1 MTMATEATAEIIK
14 PSRRRGPV
22 VPQPPLSDSAAL
34 LSAIEKAAL
43 NPQVDIGK
51 VEQLLALYERI
62 EGRRAETA
70 FNEALTAA
78 QAAMRPV
85 ATDMENCQTR
95 SRYASY
101 AALDR
106 VLRPI
111 YTNAGFSLT
120 FNTAPGAP
128 EAHVRVTCNVAHRAG
143 HVRTYTLD
151 LPADGKGAKGGD
163 TMSRTHATASAL
175 SYGMR
180 YLLRLIFNIAVGEG
194 DDDGNKAGAQQQ
206 AQRGTISAE
215 QLAQLRKLI
224 AEAKADAV
232 RFCRYMK
239 VARLEDLPAARFEAA
254 VAALEAKRLREAQSQ
269 ESKKAKGA
277 A

>member
-1 MTMATEATAEIIK
+1 MTMGSEAIAEII
-14 PSRRRGPV
+14 PPPRRRAPAV
-22 VPQPPLSDSAAL
+22 QQAPLSDSAAL

-62 EGRRAETA
+62 EGRRAEAA

-85 ATDMENCQTR
+85 ATDMENSQTR

-128 EAHVRVTCNVAHRAG
+128 EAHVRVTCNVTHRAG

-151 LPADGKGAKGGD
+151 LPADGKGPKGGD

-194 DDDGNKAGAQQQ
+194 DDDGNKAGTQEQVQQ
-206 AQRGTISAE
+206 GTISAK
-215 QLAQLRKLI
+215 QLAELRKLI
-224 AEAKADAV
+224 TDAKADTS
-232 RFCRYMK
+232 RFCRYLK
-239 VARLEDLPAARFEAA
+239 VTRLEDLPAARFQTAI
-254 VAALEAKRLREAQSQ
+254 AALEAK
-269 ESKKAKGA
+269 KAKAGA
-277 A
+277 

>member
-1 MTMATEATAEIIK
+1 MTIESAPEII
-14 PSRRRGPV
+14 PPRRRAPTV
-22 VPQPPLSDSAAL
+22 EQAPLSDSAAL
-34 LSAIEKAAL
+34 LTAIEKAAL

-51 VEQLLALYERI
+51 VEQLLALYERL
-62 EGRRAETA
+62 EGRRAEAA

-85 ATDMENCQTR
+85 ATDMENSQTR

-128 EAHVRVTCNVAHRAG
+128 EAYVRVTCNVAHRPG

-194 DDDGNKAGAQQQ
+194 DDDGNKGGAQQQ
-206 AQRGTISAE
+206 IKQGTISAE

-224 AEAKADAV
+224 AEAKADAA

-269 ESKKAKGA
+269 ESKKAKGGA
-277 A
+277 

>member
-1 MTMATEATAEIIK
+1 MTLESTPEII
-14 PSRRRGPV
+14 PPPRRRAPV
-22 VPQPPLSDSAAL
+22 RDQSPLSDSAAL
-34 LSAIEKAAL
+34 LMAIEKAAL

-62 EGRRAETA
+62 EGRRAEAA

-85 ATDMENCQTR
+85 ATDMENSQTR

-106 VLRPI
+106 TLRPI

-128 EAHVRVTCNVAHRAG
+128 EAHVRVTCTVAHRAG

-163 TMSRTHATASAL
+163 VMSRTHATASAL

-206 AQRGTISAE
+206 TQQGIVSIE

-224 AEAKADAV
+224 AEANADTT
-232 RFCRYMK
+232 RFCRYLK
-239 VARLEDLPAARFEAA
+239 VARLEDLPVVRFQAA
-254 VAALEAKRLREAQSQ
+254 VAALEAK
-269 ESKKAKGA
+269 KAKGRI
-277 A
+277 

>member
-1 MTMATEATAEIIK
+1 MAIEPNAEIIP
-14 PSRRRGPV
+14 PSRRRGSTL
-22 VPQPPLSDSAAL
+22 PQPPLSDSAAL
-34 LSAIEKAAL
+34 LTAIEKAAL

-62 EGRRAETA
+62 EGRRAEAA

-85 ATDMENCQTR
+85 ATDMENTQTR

-106 VLRPI
+106 ILRPI

-143 HVRTYTLD
+143 QVRTYTLD

-180 YLLRLIFNIAVGEG
+180 YLLRLVFNVAVGEG
-194 DDDGNKAGAQQQ
+194 DDDGNKAGAQRQTQQ
-206 AQRGTISAE
+206 GAVSAE

-224 AEAKADAV
+224 AEAKADTT
-232 RFCRYMK
+232 RFCRYLK
-239 VARLEDLPAARFEAA
+239 VTRLEDLPTIRFEAA
-254 VAALEAKRLREAQSQ
+254 VAALEAK
-269 ESKKAKGA
+269 KAKGRV
-277 A
+277 

>member
-1 MTMATEATAEIIK
+1 MTMATEATAEII
-14 PSRRRGPV
+14 PPPRRRAPTIE
-22 VPQPPLSDSAAL
+22 QAPLSDSAAL

-62 EGRRAETA
+62 EGRRAEAA

-85 ATDMENCQTR
+85 ATDMENGQTR

-128 EAHVRVTCNVAHRAG
+128 EAYVRVTCNVAHRAG

-206 AQRGTISAE
+206 TQQGAISAE

-224 AEAKADAV
+224 AEAKADTA

-239 VARLEDLPAARFEAA
+239 VARLEDLPAARFQAA
-254 VAALEAKRLREAQSQ
+254 TAALEAKRLREAQSQ
-269 ESKKAKGA
+269 ESKKAKGGA
-277 A
+277 

>member
-1 MTMATEATAEIIK
+1 MGRELAVDPQQHVHQEEGTAGEVMMANIETQEIIP
-14 PSRRRGPV
+14 PSRRRGHPV
-22 VPQPPLSDSAAL
+22 AQPPLSDSAAL
-34 LSAIEKAAL
+34 LMAIEKAAL

-62 EGRRAETA
+62 EGRRAEAA

-85 ATDMENCQTR
+85 ATDMENSQTR

-128 EAHVRVTCNVAHRAG
+128 EAYVRVTCNVAHRAG
-143 HVRTYTLD
+143 HARTYTLD

-194 DDDGNKAGAQQQ
+194 DDGNKAGAQQQ
-206 AQRGTISAE
+206 LSRAPSRPSSWPSSGSSSPRPRPTLHGSA
-215 QLAQLRKLI
+215 AT
-224 AEAKADAV
+224 
-232 RFCRYMK
+232 
-239 VARLEDLPAARFEAA
+239 
-254 VAALEAKRLREAQSQ
+254 
-269 ESKKAKGA
+269 
-277 A
+277 